1 MTNKPKSPKT
11 GTAPARA
18 PSVKP
23 RYLTAGTFYRMGL
36 HEVVTALKVIE
47 EEGRREIFLRAAKR
61 NKAFISV
68 DARTVNFVKNFFVQ
82 KKMHQ
87 HPVGRHIVNARG
99 ALSGDPYKPCNFGK
113 E

>member
-18 PSVKP
+18 PSVKA

-47 EEGRREIFLRAAKR
+47 EEGRPG
-61 NKAFISV
+61 N
-68 DARTVNFVKNFFVQ
+68 
-82 KKMHQ
+82 
-87 HPVGRHIVNARG
+87 
-99 ALSGDPYKPCNFGK
+99 LSSSGETQQGVH
-113 E
+113 